1 MRNVKMEIKYAV
13 WGGYP
18 VLFFAAA
25 FFAVIFCFL
34 SPVLS
39 AGVRQP
45 VVSDPCAENGAL
57 LSILDRPTVS
67 DSSCVVK
74 PGKVVIE
81 AGMQDFFFNNQGVKS
96 EQVAYPYAEIRAGL
110 PGNNEIKFFPPNY
123 NILTYPGFNIPP
135 SSGYDDSGIG
145 FKHEFGYTQNLT
157 YSADVLVAFPSG
169 TNGFQN
175 YGTDF
180 TVNGQFTYS
189 LTDALSVQFAPG
201 ISSLT
206 ALSGNGNPRRFFSF
220 NPDFVAAYQFTSM
233 FQLYGE
239 LFRNSIQGVGLSG
252 NYWFDG
258 GFQYLITNNIEIDAE
273 YGVFL
278 DPPSG
283 SSGHYI
289 GFGTGLM
296 F

>member
-1 MRNVKMEIKYAV
+1 MKTR
-13 WGGYP
+13 
-18 VLFFAAA
+18 LFFTAA
-25 FFAVIFCFL
+25 FLAVIFCFL

-39 AGVRQP
+39 ADGKQP
-45 VVSDPCAENGAL
+45 IVVSDPCAGNGAL

-74 PGKVVIE
+74 PGMAVLEDGV
-81 AGMQDFFFNNQGVKS
+81 QDTIFNDLGVKS
-96 EQVAYPYAEIRAGL
+96 EQVNYPEAELRIGL
-110 PGNNEIKFFPPNY
+110 PDNNEFKIFPPNY
-123 NILTYPGFNIPP
+123 NLLSYPGSNI
-135 SSGYDDSGIG
+135 SSVSGYNDSGIG
-145 FKHEFGYTQNLT
+145 FKHEFGYNENTV
-157 YSADVLVAFPSG
+157 SAADILITFPSG

-175 YGTDF
+175 YGTDI

-189 LTDALSVQFAPG
+189 LTDALSVEFAPG
-201 ISSLT
+201 MSSFT
-206 ALSGNGNPRRFFSF
+206 MLSYNGSPHRFFSF
-220 NPDFVAAYQFTSM
+220 NPDFVAAYQFIPS

-239 LFRNSIQGVGLSG
+239 FFRNSIQGAGMSG

-258 GFQYLITNNIEIDAE
+258 GFQYLITGNIEIDAE
-273 YGVFL
+273 YGLFL

-289 GFGTGLM
+289 GFGTGLL

>member
-1 MRNVKMEIKYAV
+1 MEIRYAV
-13 WGGYP
+13 RCGYSA
-18 VLFFAAA
+18 LFFAAVV
-25 FFAVIFCFL
+25 FAVISGFL
-34 SPVLS
+34 SVVS
-39 AGVRQP
+39 EAGGFP
-45 VVSDPCAENGAL
+45 PAVSDPCAGNGAL

-67 DSSCVVK
+67 DSSCAVK
-74 PGKVVIE
+74 PGKVVLE
-81 AGMQDFFFNNQGVKS
+81 AGMQDSFFNSQGVKS
-96 EQVAYPYAEIRAGL
+96 EQVEYPYAEIRAGI

-123 NILTYPGFNIPP
+123 DVLTYPGSRLPS

-145 FKHEFGYTQNLT
+145 FKHEFGYTRHFV
-157 YSADVLVAFPSG
+157 YSADVLVTFPSG

-175 YGTDF
+175 YGTDI

-201 ISSLT
+201 MSSFT
-206 ALSGNGNPRRFFSF
+206 MLSDNGSPRRFFSF
-220 NPDFVAAYQFTSM
+220 NPDFVAAYQFTPS

-239 LFRNSIQGVGLSG
+239 FFRNSIQGAGLSG

-289 GFGTGLM
+289 GFGTGLL